1 MPGPSPGAPRRL
13 GARLTLALMLLL
25 AAAFTVAD
33 LTVAPPAAPA
43 TAADPLFGVNMSFFG
58 PDDALVGR
66 PATRELFRSWGV
78 PIVRVPLRDH
88 FEGSTTPVG
97 DDLLLSAM
105 HAVRDIG
112 ATPMLII
119 RGPGSGL
126 AADDVKKTDLHL
138 LDLIHQV
145 FGDGTAYLEFG
156 NEPDLPGTD
165 VPVADYTAA
174 WNTVVPA
181 LKGRYPKAAYRYVGP
196 ASWRVDHDYVKY
208 IGAFVAGATPEPDFL
223 SWHEY
228 VCGAA
233 TDAHWKDAC
242 DGHLG
247 NWQTHV
253 TDVEMA
259 VQGRIG
265 RQLPYFISEWNAD
278 SSAASPVY
286 RAGNAGY
293 LAAWTAKAVD
303 HLRALR
309 PAPAGAMIYT
319 ATDHGNFGLV
329 TGADQ
334 VTAQGRAF
342 QRAMVGSSAVAP
354 PKDTT
359 PSPKETPS
367 SEGESS
373 PGSEPPQSPSSG
385 SLRSPAAESPPGLDS
400 PRSPALE
407 SPRSPGPGSRRSPGA
422 ESPES
427 PVPGSPHG
435 TPSSSGT
442 GRSPG
447 TPGVPQA
454 AGNQY
459 YVAPD
464 GDDSKGDG
472 SHAHPW
478 ATIQHA
484 AERVTVASAGATVHV
499 ADGTYAEAVSN
510 TKSGHAGGYL
520 TFEAE
525 HPGKAH
531 IAPKNSDVPFENRG
545 DYVRIVGFDISGSGG
560 AWSGILIWGR
570 HNVVQGDHVHDVL
583 THIAPKDCDGSP
595 GGQGIGDDASASD
608 NAFLGNRVD
617 HIGPYPTECEYIHGI
632 YPSGG
637 GDLIQNNIVYR
648 TSGSGIRFN
657 HNAKGATIANN
668 LSFANADHG
677 IYITGGDSTAD
688 HFVIDNNIVRDNA
701 MYGINV
707 RDDANGAHN
716 QYRDNLFYRNG
727 KGRYGLNNSREFT
740 PPNSSGTL
748 DADPRLVDY
757 TADGTGDYHLTASSP
772 CVDAGTATGAPADDL
787 DGVTRPKG
795 RGIDIGP
802 YEFVDRDGHNGSS

>member
-33 LTVAPPAAPA
+33 LSVAPPAAPS
-43 TAADPLFGVNMSFFG
+43 TAPDPLFGVNMSFFG
-58 PDDALVGR
+58 PNDAMVGR

-88 FEGSTTPVG
+88 FEGSTAPVG

-126 AADDVKKTDLHL
+126 AVDDVKKTDLHL

-181 LKGRYPKAAYRYVGP
+181 LKSRYPKAAYRYVGP

-233 TDAHWKDAC
+233 TDSRWKDTC
-242 DGHLG
+242 DGHLD

-253 TDVEMA
+253 TDVEMT
-259 VQGRIG
+259 VQGKIG
-265 RQLPYFISEWNAD
+265 KQLPYFISEWNAD
-278 SSAASPVY
+278 SSATSPVY
-286 RAGNAGY
+286 KDGNTGY
-293 LAAWTAKAVD
+293 LAAWTTKAID

-309 PAPAGAMIYT
+309 PAPSGAMIYT

-342 QRAMVGSSAVAP
+342 QQAMAGSSAVTP
-354 PKDTT
+354 PKDTSSSPENT
-359 PSPKETPS
+359 PSPD
-367 SEGESS
+367 GNSS
-373 PGSEPPQSPSSG
+373 PGSASPQSPGPDSPQPPQSPG
-385 SLRSPAAESPPGLDS
+385 PDS
-400 PRSPALE
+400 PRSPASE
-407 SPRSPGPGSRRSPGA
+407 PPQ
-422 ESPES
+422 
-427 PVPGSPHG
+427 G
-435 TPSSSGT
+435 TPTPSGTGPSSGT
-442 GRSPG
+442 PDA
-447 TPGVPQA
+447 PQA
-454 AGNQY
+454 TGNQY
-459 YVAPD
+459 YVATD
-464 GDDSKGDG
+464 GDDTRGDG
-472 SHAHPW
+472 THAHPW
-478 ATIQHA
+478 KTIQHTA
-484 AERVTVASAGATVHV
+484 QRLTVGSKGATVHV

-510 TKSGHAGGYL
+510 TKSGRAGGYL

-525 HPGKAH
+525 HPGRAH

-570 HNVVQGDHVHDVL
+570 HNVIQGDHVHDVL

-637 GDLIQNNIVYR
+637 GDLIQNNIVFR

-716 QYRDNLFYRNG
+716 QYRNNLFYKNG
-727 KGRYGLNNSREFT
+727 KGKYGLNNSGEFT
-740 PPNSSGTL
+740 PPNASGTL
-748 DADPRLVDY
+748 SADPRLVNY
-757 TADGTGDYHLTASSP
+757 AADGTGDYHLTAASP
-772 CVDAGTATGAPADDL
+772 CVDAGTSTGAPADDL

-795 RGIDIGP
+795 RAVDIGP
-802 YEFVDRDGHNGSS
+802 YEFTR